1 MRKHL
6 PLLDPKKIYYNTLE
20 AIGKPVGLCVRERA
34 DARSGHLGC
43 SKQLNLFLLGVRRL
57 RYLNRIQVAIS

>member
-6 PLLDPKKIYYNTLE
+6 PLLDPKKIYYNTIE
-20 AIGKPVGLCVRERA
+20 AIGKPVDLFVRERA

-43 SKQLNLFLLGVRRL
+43 LKTKFIFVRR
-57 RYLNRIQVAIS
+57 

>member
-20 AIGKPVGLCVRERA
+20 AIGKPVGLFVRERA
-34 DARSGHLGC
+34 DARSGHLAC
-43 SKQLNLFLLGVRRL
+43 QKEKLKLFIVRR
-57 RYLNRIQVAIS
+57 